1 MVKIEE
7 SFKQRTVFDWPI
19 VCTMNCADLSSITM
33 TNVLDEKQRKTT
45 FNFPGIILG
54 FAALPPYLQR
64 DEEVGEKGTLVRS
77 FNTFGVVTQDSE
89 KREIS
94 FYELH
99 YEKPFMQPFEKSQ
112 ESDGGWKIAKQ
123 ELMEF
128 EQLSQL
134 QDLPKQIAVCRKVRS
149 GSSRAERY
157 AVLLADS
164 KLMSVGMD
172 GTNIVFENNADQEL
186 APQLPLFVFE
196 QESVYAHSCV
206 LVMTDVKQQKDS
218 LYVFFLER
226 SSLNHLMTFESRIAK
241 IWQTK
246 EGLKVLDTN
255 SNLSLVKLT
264 PDT

>member
-1 MVKIEE
+1 
-7 SFKQRTVFDWPI
+7 
-19 VCTMNCADLSSITM
+19 
-33 TNVLDEKQRKTT
+33 
-45 FNFPGIILG
+45 
-54 FAALPPYLQR
+54 
-64 DEEVGEKGTLVRS
+64 
-77 FNTFGVVTQDSE
+77 
-89 KREIS
+89 
-94 FYELH
+94 
-99 YEKPFMQPFEKSQ
+99 
-112 ESDGGWKIAKQ
+112 
-123 ELMEF
+123 
-128 EQLSQL
+128 
-134 QDLPKQIAVCRKVRS
+134 
-149 GSSRAERY
+149 
-157 AVLLADS
+157 
-164 KLMSVGMD
+164 MSVGMD